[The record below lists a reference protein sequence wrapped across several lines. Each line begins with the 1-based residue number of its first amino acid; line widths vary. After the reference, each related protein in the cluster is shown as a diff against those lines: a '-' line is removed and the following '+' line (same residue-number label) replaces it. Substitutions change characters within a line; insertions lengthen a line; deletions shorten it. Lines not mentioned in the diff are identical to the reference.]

1 LARFEE
7 FSPISSDPDINHNY
21 IKPKMFMFRLQKIMD
36 EYCAGV
42 SAQFTTNKHLLE
54 RGLELL
60 TMLKEDSEKL
70 AAEDLHEL
78 MRCWENVQRMWIA
91 ESHLRHVMF
100 REESRWPG
108 YYYRADFPNM
118 DEANWKVFVNSVWD
132 PATGEWTMKKVPV
145 VHLDV

>member
-1 LARFEE
+1 MKKVILAPMERFEE
-7 FSPISSDPDINHNY
+7 FAKLSSDPDINPNF

-42 SAQFTTNKHLLE
+42 SSQFTTNKYLLL

-60 TMLKEDSEKL
+60 GMLKEDSEKL
-70 AAEDLHEL
+70 AASDLHEL
-78 MRCWENVQRMWIA
+78 LRAWENTHRMWIA

-108 YYYRADFPNM
+108 YYYRADFPRH
-118 DEANWKVFVNSVWD
+118 
-132 PATGEWTMKKVPV
+132 G
-145 VHLDV
+145 